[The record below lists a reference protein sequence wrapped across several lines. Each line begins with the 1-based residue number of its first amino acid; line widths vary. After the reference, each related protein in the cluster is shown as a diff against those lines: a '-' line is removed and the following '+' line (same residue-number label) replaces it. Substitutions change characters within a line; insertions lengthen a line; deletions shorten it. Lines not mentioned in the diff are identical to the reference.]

1 MWERVLYLEYVGEG
15 ALFGRVLYLEYVG
28 EGALFRIRGRR
39 CRTLL
44 PAGYTLKELQLYKDL
59 KAQLDSQLAQQGREM
74 SSLQDHYSDCLKQLQ
89 RVEKLGFQAT
99 LLPSPAYSLDTD
111 HV

>member
-1 MWERVLYLEYVGEG
+1 MWEKVQDSPPCRLHSEG
-15 ALFGRVLYLEYVG
+15 VAAVQGPE
-28 EGALFRIRGRR
+28 
-39 CRTLL
+39 
-44 PAGYTLKELQLYKDL
+44 
-59 KAQLDSQLAQQGREM
+59 AQLDSQLAQQGREM
-74 SSLQDHYSDCLKQLQ
+74 ASLQDHYSDCLKQLQ